1 MFSKYHV
8 AGRKS
13 TNSTK
18 RCSRGEI
25 FDEAT
30 SHSESIRGRYL
41 STKYLISHPFTSQA
55 SRRISAT
62 VELTVM
68 NEFQFFGAIGTEDK
82 LTLGANG
89 NCLARVAFANVVVS
103 NNIELI
109 LRAAQ
114 QIRKRV

>member
-1 MFSKYHV
+1 MLSRYHV

-25 FDEAT
+25 FDEST
-30 SHSESIRGRYL
+30 SQSESILGRYL

-55 SRRISAT
+55 SRRIIAT

-68 NEFQFFGAIGTEDK
+68 KEFQFLGAIGTGK
-82 LTLGANG
+82 NRQYLSHFCKTYQ
-89 NCLARVAFANVVVS
+89 
-103 NNIELI
+103 I
-109 LRAAQ
+109 LWF
-114 QIRKRV
+114 